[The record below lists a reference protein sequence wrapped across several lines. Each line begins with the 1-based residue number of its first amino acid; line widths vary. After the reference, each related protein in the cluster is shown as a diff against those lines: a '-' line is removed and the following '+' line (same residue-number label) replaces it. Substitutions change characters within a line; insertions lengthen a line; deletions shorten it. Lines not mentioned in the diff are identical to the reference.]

1 MSCALDISP
10 LAVQAPT
17 VRTPPASRV
26 RPRPAPATNRG
37 RDRKRQ
43 KLALQEELARLDDE
57 EDPELEDIDDDTG
70 REAAD
75 DDLELADLPP
85 DDFPASGV
93 FTWTANDPA
102 HPVQAPFTHTM

>member
-10 LAVQAPT
+10 LAVQSPT

-26 RPRPAPATNRG
+26 RPRPAAATKSG

-57 EDPELEDIDDDTG
+57 EEEDIDDDTG

-75 DDLELADLPP
+75 DELELADLPP
-85 DDFPASGV
+85 DDFPANGV
-93 FTWTANDPA
+93 FTWTENDPT

>member
-26 RPRPAPATNRG
+26 RPRPATATDRG

-43 KLALQEELARLDDE
+43 KLQEELARLDDE
-57 EDPELEDIDDDTG
+57 EEDIDDDTG

-102 HPVQAPFTHTM
+102 HPVQAPFVHTM